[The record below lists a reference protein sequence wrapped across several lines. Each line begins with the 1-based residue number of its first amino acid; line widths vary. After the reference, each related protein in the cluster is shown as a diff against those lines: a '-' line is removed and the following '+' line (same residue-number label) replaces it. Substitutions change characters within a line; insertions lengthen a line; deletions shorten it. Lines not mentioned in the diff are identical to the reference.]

1 MDDGGNIMEVNAAID
16 ERRTTRAFG
25 QKASEEQVKKLLL
38 AGAKAPSGS
47 NVQPWEF
54 IIIDD
59 PQIIEQIAEHKYQ
72 QTLKHLFDD
81 MLLKQPEAIEHIF
94 QKALQQSQFVKS
106 AERQRNAYNNCD
118 VIAVCNQKGHGIGR
132 KPWMNVENIASTWMC
147 IENMALAATADGLG
161 MQISILREEH
171 KVAVEKLLG
180 IPDDYELATMVMVGV
195 PAEVRQTKEFRGTRP
210 DFSWLHRN
218 RFGAR
223 S

>member
-1 MDDGGNIMEVNAAID
+1 MEIYEVI
-16 ERRTTRAFG
+16 EKRRTMRAFK
-25 QKASEEQVKKLLL
+25 QKASEEQVRKLLL
-38 AGAKAPSGS
+38 AGVKAPSGS

-59 PQIIEQIAEHKYQ
+59 ARIIEQIADHKYQ

-81 MLLKQPEAIEHIF
+81 MLLKQPESIEKIF
-94 QKALQQSQFVKS
+94 QQALQQPQFIKS
-106 AERQRNAYNNCD
+106 AARQRNAYRNCT

-147 IENMALAATADGLG
+147 IENMALAATAEGLG

-171 KVAVEKLLG
+171 KVAMEKLLG
-180 IPDDYELATMVMVGV
+180 IPEDCELATFVLIGV
-195 PAEVRQTKEFRGTRP
+195 PAEVRRTKEFGGTRP

-223 S
+223 